1 VTNTFLAGRMNES
14 DDGKPPD
21 QTGEISDL
29 RSLLEEQ
36 AKLNQAL
43 RKQLDQ
49 LECSNENEAG

>member
-1 VTNTFLAGRMNES
+1 MNES

-49 LECSNENEAG
+49 LERSNEDEAG

>member
-1 VTNTFLAGRMNES
+1 MNES

-43 RKQLDQ
+43 SKK
-49 LECSNENEAG
+49 LEQIEESIEA